1 MSKYIHKSHCYYSSH
16 LYFNKYNEC
25 NTDLS
30 PVALQ
35 TDYCTAFTRQRFGAD
50 LLKFTRQRFG
60 ADLLKFTRQRF
71 GADLLT
77 ISSYNFSNDTVS
89 KVMLCFIIM
98 SVHGCIPAVHP
109 FMIQGFEMHFNR
121 FSNSIYTTI

>member
-1 MSKYIHKSHCYYSSH
+1 MSNYIHESHCYYSSH

-35 TDYCTAFTRQRFGAD
+35 TDYNCTA
-50 LLKFTRQRFG
+50 FTRQRFG